1 MLEGRGP
8 DLSDR
13 RLSRPTSASFVT
25 ARLGNAAPVI
35 ALALALGIAGDLTL
49 AATNSEPMLA
59 DTDLTP
65 VAAPDRRHRLAC
77 DLRDCREPCG
87 ARACGAEPPF
97 ARLHGGRPLCM
108 RSHDLAVQLVPSRV
122 SYSLVYRTAS
132 RDLYIWTFIIINLVY
147 ISR

>member
-35 ALALALGIAGDLTL
+35 ALALALGIAGGLTL
-49 AATNSEPMLA
+49 AATNKPMLA
-59 DTDLTP
+59 DIDLTP

-77 DLRDCREPCG
+77 DLRNCR
-87 ARACGAEPPF
+87 
-97 ARLHGGRPLCM
+97 
-108 RSHDLAVQLVPSRV
+108 
-122 SYSLVYRTAS
+122 
-132 RDLYIWTFIIINLVY
+132 
-147 ISR
+147 